1 MEVSGC
7 SIGLKLA
14 LGCGRYSHLK
24 RNVLTYHGAKKIV
37 RRRGRRGGG
46 AFGVWLLEWRC

>member
-7 SIGLKLA
+7 GIGLKLA

-46 AFGVWLLEWRC
+46 CLWGLAFGVRC